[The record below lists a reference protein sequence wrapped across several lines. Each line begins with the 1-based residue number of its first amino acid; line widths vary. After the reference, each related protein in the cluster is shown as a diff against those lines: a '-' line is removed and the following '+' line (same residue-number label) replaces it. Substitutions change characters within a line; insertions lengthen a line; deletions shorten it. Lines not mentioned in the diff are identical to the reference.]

1 MAKIRNIKME
11 GNIMENKTALITGST
26 GGLGS
31 EFVRLHAKSG
41 GDIILVARN
50 QKKLDEQKKKTES
63 SYGVKVYT
71 IAVDFTDYNAAEV
84 IYDRVK
90 GLGITV
96 DYLINNAGLGGQGS
110 FADRTMEQDLEM
122 LNVNMV
128 VPTKLMKLFIPDF
141 IKRGSGKIL
150 NVSSTAALT
159 PGPLQAEYYASK
171 AYLTSLSN
179 AVWHEL
185 KETGV
190 TCTVLMPGA
199 MDTGFAS
206 ASGLTKTKM
215 FSNAGKPKKVAEDGY
230 KGMLSGKLSVI
241 SGLPGWQ
248 SAFVGLMPMM
258 PKKTIMGFVADQQ
271 TSR

>member
-1 MAKIRNIKME
+1 MV
-11 GNIMENKTALITGST
+11 NKTALITGST

-31 EFVRLHAKSG
+31 QFVKLHAQSG
-41 GDIILVARN
+41 GDVILVGRN
-50 QKKLDEQKKKTES
+50 KKKLDAQKMETEKA
-63 SYGVKVYT
+63 YGVKAYT
-71 IAVDFTDYNAAEV
+71 IVVDFVDYNAAEK
-84 IYDRVK
+84 IYDQVME
-90 GLGITV
+90 LGIEV
-96 DYLINNAGLGGQGS
+96 DYLINNAGLGGQGT
-110 FADRTMEQDLEM
+110 FQKRTMDEDLGM

-141 IKRGSGKIL
+141 VKRGDGKIL

-159 PGPLQAEYYASK
+159 PGPLQAEYYATK

-179 AVWHEL
+179 AIWYEL
-185 KETGV
+185 KDTGV

-206 ASGLTKTKM
+206 ASGLTTTKM
-215 FSNAGKPKKVAEDGY
+215 FENAGKPDKVAEDGY
-230 KGMLSGKLSVI
+230 KGMLDGKLNVV

-258 PKKTIMGFVADQQ
+258 PKKAVMGFVAGQQ
-271 TSR
+271 SK